1 MNHFKLTVL
10 LITFMSMVV
19 VKSHAYYTIAV
30 QNTDGVIIYYIDNGT
45 ELIVSNK
52 DFEPYSGVIN
62 IPETVTFMN
71 RTYSVTSIGDYAFDG
86 CYNLISVTIPNSV
99 KTIGSYAF
107 RGSSLA
113 SITIPNNVTT
123 IGYGAFK
130 NCSSLTSLTIPNG
143 VTSISD
149 YTFDGCSNLI
159 SVTIP
164 NSVKTIGIYAF
175 SGCI

>member
-86 CYNLISVTIPNSV
+86 CYNLISVTIPN
-99 KTIGSYAF
+99 GSA
-107 RGSSLA
+107 
-113 SITIPNNVTT
+113 
-123 IGYGAFK
+123 
-130 NCSSLTSLTIPNG
+130 
-143 VTSISD
+143 D
-149 YTFDGCSNLI
+149 
-159 SVTIP
+159 
-164 NSVKTIGIYAF
+164 F
-175 SGCI
+175 SGW